1 MNYAQQL
8 LNEGGPIIYLLLVL
22 LIVSFAIFLER
33 YLFYYRAHI
42 DTHEFLRGL
51 FNIARNNKNTEAVA
65 ICDSKPYPVSAVVR
79 AVITHF
85 DKGEPA
91 ARHAADEAYMTE
103 LPKLR
108 RGLKVLACLGNIA
121 PILGLLGTLL
131 SLMSIFDKI
140 SQDGHFVPTTELAGD
155 VKSALLTTALGLIVA
170 MAVHLFSFVLVQKME
185 NIVSDMEKGY
195 EEMISFYLVHEWNKQ
210 DKLDKPDKP
219 EKPAPP
225 ESTEPDR
232 HRERGAVAE
241 KPRKNVQQPDSE
253 IL

>member
-8 LNEGGPIIYLLLVL
+8 INEGGPIIYLLLVL
-22 LIVSFAIFLER
+22 LIVSFALFLER
-33 YLFYYRAHI
+33 YLYYYRSHI
-42 DTHEFLRGL
+42 DTHEFLRGI
-51 FNIARNNKNTEAVA
+51 FNIARNNKITEAVA

-85 DKGEPA
+85 DSGEPA

-140 SQDGHFVPTTELAGD
+140 SQEGHFVPTTELAGD

-170 MAVHLFSFVLVQKME
+170 MAVHLFSFVLAQKME
-185 NIVSDMEKGY
+185 NIVGDMEKGC
-195 EEMISFYLVHEWNKQ
+195 EEMINFCIVHVHDKNKQ
-210 DKLDKPDKP
+210 DKPDNKP
-219 EKPAPP
+219 EPPAH
-225 ESTEPDR
+225 DI
-232 HRERGAVAE
+232 HKERAVAAE
-241 KPRKNVQQPDSE
+241 KQARPSRPSDVES
-253 IL
+253 L

>member
-8 LNEGGPIIYLLLVL
+8 INEGGPIIYILLGL
-22 LIVSFAIFLER
+22 LIISFALFLER
-33 YLFYYRAHI
+33 YLFYYKSHI
-42 DTHEFLRGL
+42 DTHEFLRGI
-51 FNIARNNKNTEAVA
+51 FNIARNNKITEAVA

-85 DKGEPA
+85 DRGEST
-91 ARHAADEAYMTE
+91 ARHAANEAYMTE

-140 SQDGHFVPTTELAGD
+140 SQEGHFVPTTELAGD

-170 MAVHLFSFVLVQKME
+170 MAVHLFSFVLAQKLE
-185 NIVSDMEKGY
+185 NIVGDMEKGC
-195 EEMISFYLVHEWNKQ
+195 EEMINFCIVHAWHKQ
-210 DKLDKPDKP
+210 DKQDK
-219 EKPAPP
+219 
-225 ESTEPDR
+225 TEPAQDVHKERVTATDR
-232 HRERGAVAE
+232 PARPSRQTDVE
-241 KPRKNVQQPDSE
+241 N
-253 IL
+253 L

>member
-8 LNEGGPIIYLLLVL
+8 INEGGPIIYILLGL
-22 LIVSFAIFLER
+22 LIISFALFLER
-33 YLFYYRAHI
+33 YLYYYKSHI
-42 DTHEFLRGL
+42 DTHEFLRGI
-51 FNIARNNKNTEAVA
+51 FNIARNNKITEAVA

-85 DKGEPA
+85 DRGEST
-91 ARHAADEAYMTE
+91 ARHAANEAYMTE

-140 SQDGHFVPTTELAGD
+140 SQEGHFVPTTELAGD

-170 MAVHLFSFVLVQKME
+170 MAVHLFSFVLTQKLE
-185 NIVSDMEKGY
+185 NIVGDMEKGC
-195 EEMISFYLVHEWNKQ
+195 EEMINFCIVHSWNKQ
-210 DKLDKPDKP
+210 DKQDKA
-219 EKPAPP
+219 EPAH
-225 ESTEPDR
+225 EPHKERVAATDR
-232 HRERGAVAE
+232 PARPSRQTDVE
-241 KPRKNVQQPDSE
+241 N
-253 IL
+253 L

>member
-8 LNEGGPIIYLLLVL
+8 IREGGPIIYLQLVL
-22 LIVSFAIFLER
+22 LIVSFALFLER
-33 YLFYYRAHI
+33 YLYYYRSHI
-42 DTHEFLRGL
+42 DTHEFLRGI
-51 FNIARNNKNTEAVA
+51 FNIARNNKITEAVA

-85 DKGEPA
+85 DQGEPK

-121 PILGLLGTLL
+121 PVLGLLGTLL

-140 SQDGHFVPTTELAGD
+140 SQEGHFVPTTELAGD

-170 MAVHLFSFVLVQKME
+170 MAVHLFSFVLAQKME
-185 NIVSDMEKGY
+185 NIVGDMEKGC
-195 EEMISFYLVHEWNKQ
+195 EEMINFCLVHVRNKQ
-210 DKLDKPDKP
+210 DKQDKP
-219 EKPAPP
+219 EPPARDARKDRVATAERPARPP
-225 ESTEPDR
+225 RPTDVES
-232 HRERGAVAE
+232 
-241 KPRKNVQQPDSE
+241 
-253 IL
+253 L

>member
-8 LNEGGPIIYLLLVL
+8 INQGGPIIYILLGL
-22 LIVSFAIFLER
+22 LIISFALFLER
-33 YLFYYRAHI
+33 YLFYYKSHI
-42 DTHEFLRGL
+42 DTHEFLRGI
-51 FNIARNNKNTEAVA
+51 FNIARNNKIPEAVA

-85 DKGEPA
+85 DRGEST
-91 ARHAADEAYMTE
+91 ARHAANEAYMTE

-140 SQDGHFVPTTELAGD
+140 SQEGHFVPTTELAGD

-170 MAVHLFSFVLVQKME
+170 MAVHLFSFVLTQKLE
-185 NIVSDMEKGY
+185 NIVGDMEKGC
-195 EEMISFYLVHEWNKQ
+195 EEMVNFCIVHAWDKQ
-210 DKLDKPDKP
+210 
-219 EKPAPP
+219 EKQGK
-225 ESTEPDR
+225 TEPAHEPHKERVAATDR
-232 HRERGAVAE
+232 PARPSRSTDVE
-241 KPRKNVQQPDSE
+241 N
-253 IL
+253 L

>member
-8 LNEGGPIIYLLLVL
+8 IREGGPIIYLQLVL
-22 LIVSFAIFLER
+22 LIVSFALFLER
-33 YLFYYRAHI
+33 YLYYYRSHI
-42 DTHEFLRGL
+42 DTHEFLRGI
-51 FNIARNNKNTEAVA
+51 FNIARNNKITEAVA

-85 DKGEPA
+85 DQGEPK

-121 PILGLLGTLL
+121 PVLGLLGTLL

-140 SQDGHFVPTTELAGD
+140 SQEGHFVPTTELAGD

-170 MAVHLFSFVLVQKME
+170 MAVHLFSFVLAQKME
-185 NIVSDMEKGY
+185 NIVGDMEKGC
-195 EEMISFYLVHEWNKQ
+195 EEMINFCLVHERNKQ
-210 DKLDKPDKP
+210 DRQDKP
-219 EKPAPP
+219 EPPARDARKERVATAERPARPP
-225 ESTEPDR
+225 RPTDVES
-232 HRERGAVAE
+232 
-241 KPRKNVQQPDSE
+241 
-253 IL
+253 L

>member
-8 LNEGGPIIYLLLVL
+8 INEGGPIIYILLGL
-22 LIVSFAIFLER
+22 LIISFALFLER
-33 YLFYYRAHI
+33 YLFYYKSHI
-42 DTHEFLRGL
+42 DTHEFLRGI
-51 FNIARNNKNTEAVA
+51 FNIARNNKITEAVA

-85 DKGEPA
+85 DRGEST
-91 ARHAADEAYMTE
+91 ARHAANEAYMTE

-140 SQDGHFVPTTELAGD
+140 SQEGHFVPTTELAGD

-170 MAVHLFSFVLVQKME
+170 MAVHLFSFVLSVKLE
-185 NIVSDMEKGY
+185 KIVSDMEKGAA
-195 EEMISFYLVHEWNKQ
+195 EMLSFYLINK
-210 DKLDKPDKP
+210 KPKSGNGKQ
-219 EKPAPP
+219 EIQEATAKSS
-225 ESTEPDR
+225 ETED
-232 HRERGAVAE
+232 A
-241 KPRKNVQQPDSE
+241 
-253 IL
+253 

>member
-8 LNEGGPIIYLLLVL
+8 INEGGPIIYILLGL
-22 LIVSFAIFLER
+22 LIISFALFLER
-33 YLFYYRAHI
+33 YLFYYKSHI
-42 DTHEFLRGL
+42 DTHEFLRGI
-51 FNIARNNKNTEAVA
+51 FNIARNNKITEAVA

-85 DKGEPA
+85 DRGEPK

-121 PILGLLGTLL
+121 PVLGLLGTLL

-140 SQDGHFVPTTELAGD
+140 SQEGHFVPTTELAGD

-170 MAVHLFSFVLVQKME
+170 MAVHLFSFVLAQKME
-185 NIVSDMEKGY
+185 NIVGDMEKGC
-195 EEMISFYLVHEWNKQ
+195 EEMINFCLVHERNKQ
-210 DKLDKPDKP
+210 DKQDKP
-219 EKPAPP
+219 ESPARDARKERVATAERPARPP
-225 ESTEPDR
+225 RPTDVES
-232 HRERGAVAE
+232 
-241 KPRKNVQQPDSE
+241 
-253 IL
+253 L

>member
-8 LNEGGPIIYLLLVL
+8 INEGGPIIYILLGL
-22 LIVSFAIFLER
+22 LIISFALFLER
-33 YLFYYRAHI
+33 YLFYYKSHI
-42 DTHEFLRGL
+42 DTHEFLRGI
-51 FNIARNNKNTEAVA
+51 FNIARNNKITEAVA

-85 DKGEPA
+85 DRGEST
-91 ARHAADEAYMTE
+91 ARHAANEAYMTE

-140 SQDGHFVPTTELAGD
+140 SQEGHFVPTTELAGD

-170 MAVHLFSFVLVQKME
+170 MAVHLFSFVLAQKLE
-185 NIVSDMEKGY
+185 NIVGDMEKGC
-195 EEMISFYLVHEWNKQ
+195 EEMINFCIVHARHKQ
-210 DKLDKPDKP
+210 DKQDK
-219 EKPAPP
+219 
-225 ESTEPDR
+225 TEPAHDVHKERVTATDR
-232 HRERGAVAE
+232 PARPSRQTDVE
-241 KPRKNVQQPDSE
+241 N
-253 IL
+253 L

>member
-8 LNEGGPIIYLLLVL
+8 IREGGPIIYLQLVL
-22 LIVSFAIFLER
+22 LIVSFALFLER
-33 YLFYYRAHI
+33 YLYYYRSHI
-42 DTHEFLRGL
+42 DTHEFLRGI
-51 FNIARNNKNTEAVA
+51 FNIARNNKITEAVA

-85 DKGEPA
+85 DQGEPK

-140 SQDGHFVPTTELAGD
+140 SQEGHFVPTTELAGD

-170 MAVHLFSFVLVQKME
+170 MAVHLFSFILAQKME
-185 NIVSDMEKGY
+185 NIVGDMEKGC
-195 EEMISFYLVHEWNKQ
+195 EEMINFCLVHERNKQ
-210 DKLDKPDKP
+210 DKPEKQDKQDKP
-219 EKPAPP
+219 EPPAHDARK
-225 ESTEPDR
+225 EK
-232 HRERGAVAE
+232 GAAAE
-241 KPRKNVQQPDSE
+241 KPARQSRPTDVES
-253 IL
+253 L

>member
-8 LNEGGPIIYLLLVL
+8 INEGGPIIYILLGL
-22 LIVSFAIFLER
+22 LIISFALFLER
-33 YLFYYRAHI
+33 YLYYYKSHI
-42 DTHEFLRGL
+42 DTHEFLRGI
-51 FNIARNNKNTEAVA
+51 FNIARNNKITEAVA

-85 DKGEPA
+85 ERGEST
-91 ARHAADEAYMTE
+91 ARHAANEAYMTE

-140 SQDGHFVPTTELAGD
+140 SQEGHFVPTTELAGD

-170 MAVHLFSFVLVQKME
+170 MAVHLFSFVLTQKLE
-185 NIVSDMEKGY
+185 NIVGDMEKGCD
-195 EEMISFYLVHEWNKQ
+195 EMINFCIVHSWNKQ
-210 DKLDKPDKP
+210 DKQ
-219 EKPAPP
+219 EK
-225 ESTEPDR
+225 TEPAHEPQKERVAATDR
-232 HRERGAVAE
+232 PARPSRQTDVE
-241 KPRKNVQQPDSE
+241 K
-253 IL
+253 L

>member
-8 LNEGGPIIYLLLVL
+8 IREGGPIIYLQLVL
-22 LIVSFAIFLER
+22 LIVSFALFLER
-33 YLFYYRAHI
+33 YLYYYRSHI
-42 DTHEFLRGL
+42 DTHEFLRGI
-51 FNIARNNKNTEAVA
+51 FNIARNNKITEAVA

-85 DKGEPA
+85 DKGEPT

-140 SQDGHFVPTTELAGD
+140 SQEGHFVPTTELAGD

-170 MAVHLFSFVLVQKME
+170 MAVHLFSFVLAQKME
-185 NIVSDMEKGY
+185 NIVGDMEKGC
-195 EEMISFYLVHEWNKQ
+195 EEMINFCLVHERNKQ
-210 DKLDKPDKP
+210 DKQDKP
-219 EKPAPP
+219 EPPAHDARK
-225 ESTEPDR
+225 EK
-232 HRERGAVAE
+232 GAAAE
-241 KPRKNVQQPDSE
+241 KPARQSRPTDVES
-253 IL
+253 L

>member
-8 LNEGGPIIYLLLVL
+8 INEGGPIIYLLLVL
-22 LIVSFAIFLER
+22 LIVSFALFLER
-33 YLFYYRAHI
+33 YLYFYRSHI
-42 DTHEFLRGL
+42 DTHEFLRGI
-51 FNIARNNKNTEAVA
+51 FNIARNNKITEAVA

-85 DKGEPA
+85 DRGEPA

-140 SQDGHFVPTTELAGD
+140 SQEGHFVPTTELAGD

-170 MAVHLFSFVLVQKME
+170 MAVHLFSFVLAQKME
-185 NIVSDMEKGY
+185 NIVGDMEKGC
-195 EEMISFYLVHEWNKQ
+195 EEMINFCIVHDKSKQ
-210 DKLDKPDKP
+210 DKADKQETPAHDVRR
-219 EKPAPP
+219 EKPAAA
-225 ESTEPDR
+225 
-232 HRERGAVAE
+232 ERPAKSSRQSDLE
-241 KPRKNVQQPDSE
+241 N
-253 IL
+253 I

>member
-8 LNEGGPIIYLLLVL
+8 IREGGPIIYLQLVL
-22 LIVSFAIFLER
+22 LIVSFTLFLER
-33 YLFYYRAHI
+33 YLYYYRSHI
-42 DTHEFLRGL
+42 DTHEFLRGI
-51 FNIARNNKNTEAVA
+51 FNIARNNKITEAVA

-85 DKGEPA
+85 DQGEPK

-140 SQDGHFVPTTELAGD
+140 SQEGHFVPTTELAGD

-170 MAVHLFSFVLVQKME
+170 MAVHLFSFVLAQKME
-185 NIVSDMEKGY
+185 NIVGDMEKGC
-195 EEMISFYLVHEWNKQ
+195 EEMINFCLVHERNKQ
-210 DKLDKPDKP
+210 DKQDKP
-219 EKPAPP
+219 EPPARDARKERVATAERPARPP
-225 ESTEPDR
+225 RPTDVES
-232 HRERGAVAE
+232 
-241 KPRKNVQQPDSE
+241 
-253 IL
+253 L

>member
-8 LNEGGPIIYLLLVL
+8 INEGGPIIYLLLAL
-22 LIVSFAIFLER
+22 LIVSFALFLER
-33 YLFYYRAHI
+33 YLFYYRSHI
-42 DTHEFLRGL
+42 DTHEFLRGI
-51 FNIARNNKNTEAVA
+51 FNIARNNKITEAVA
-65 ICDSKPYPVSAVVR
+65 ICDSKPYPISAVVR

-85 DKGEPA
+85 DRGEPA

-140 SQDGHFVPTTELAGD
+140 SQEGHFVPTTELAGD

-170 MAVHLFSFVLVQKME
+170 MAVHLFSFVLTQKME
-185 NIVSDMEKGY
+185 NIVGDMEKGC
-195 EEMISFYLVHEWNKQ
+195 EEMINFCIVHDKNKQ
-210 DKLDKPDKP
+210 
-219 EKPAPP
+219 EKQEPPAN
-225 ESTEPDR
+225 DMR
-232 HRERGAVAE
+232 RERPATAE
-241 KPRKNVQQPDSE
+241 RSARPSRQSDVEN
-253 IL
+253 L

>member
-8 LNEGGPIIYLLLVL
+8 IREGGPIIYLQLVL
-22 LIVSFAIFLER
+22 LIVSFALFLER
-33 YLFYYRAHI
+33 YLFYYRSHI
-42 DTHEFLRGL
+42 DTHEFLRGI
-51 FNIARNNKNTEAVA
+51 FNIARNNKITEAVA

-85 DKGEPA
+85 DQGEPK

-121 PILGLLGTLL
+121 PVLGLLGTLL

-140 SQDGHFVPTTELAGD
+140 SQEGHFVPTTELAGD

-170 MAVHLFSFVLVQKME
+170 MAVHLFSFVLAQKME
-185 NIVSDMEKGY
+185 NIVGDMEKGC
-195 EEMISFYLVHEWNKQ
+195 EEMINFCLVHERNKQ
-210 DKLDKPDKP
+210 DKQDKP
-219 EKPAPP
+219 EPPARDARKERVATAERPARPP
-225 ESTEPDR
+225 RPTDVES
-232 HRERGAVAE
+232 
-241 KPRKNVQQPDSE
+241 
-253 IL
+253 L

>member
-8 LNEGGPIIYLLLVL
+8 INEGGPIIYILLGL
-22 LIVSFAIFLER
+22 LIISFALFLER
-33 YLFYYRAHI
+33 YLYYYKSHI
-42 DTHEFLRGL
+42 DTHEFLRGI
-51 FNIARNNKNTEAVA
+51 FNIARNNKITEAVA

-85 DKGEPA
+85 DRGEST
-91 ARHAADEAYMTE
+91 ARHAANEAYMTE

-140 SQDGHFVPTTELAGD
+140 SQEGHFVPTTELAGD

-170 MAVHLFSFVLVQKME
+170 MAVHLFSFVLTQKLE
-185 NIVSDMEKGY
+185 NIVGDMEKGC
-195 EEMISFYLVHEWNKQ
+195 EEMINFCIVHSWNKQ
-210 DKLDKPDKP
+210 DKA
-219 EKPAPP
+219 EPAH
-225 ESTEPDR
+225 EPHKERVAATDR
-232 HRERGAVAE
+232 PARPSRQTDVE
-241 KPRKNVQQPDSE
+241 N
-253 IL
+253 L

>member
-8 LNEGGPIIYLLLVL
+8 INEGGPIIYILLGL
-22 LIVSFAIFLER
+22 LIISFALFLER
-33 YLFYYRAHI
+33 YLFYYKSHI
-42 DTHEFLRGL
+42 DTHEFLRGI
-51 FNIARNNKNTEAVA
+51 FNIARNNKITEAVA

-85 DKGEPA
+85 DRGEST
-91 ARHAADEAYMTE
+91 ARHAANEAYMTE

-140 SQDGHFVPTTELAGD
+140 SLEGHFVPTTELAGD

-170 MAVHLFSFVLVQKME
+170 MAVHLFSFVLAQKLE
-185 NIVSDMEKGY
+185 NIVGDMEKGC
-195 EEMISFYLVHEWNKQ
+195 EEMINFCIVHEWHKQ
-210 DKLDKPDKP
+210 DKQDKTDSAHDVHK
-219 EKPAPP
+219 ERVTANDRPARPSRQTDV
-225 ESTEPDR
+225 E
-232 HRERGAVAE
+232 
-241 KPRKNVQQPDSE
+241 N
-253 IL
+253 L

>member
-8 LNEGGPIIYLLLVL
+8 IREGGPIIYLQLVL
-22 LIVSFAIFLER
+22 LIVSFALFLER
-33 YLFYYRAHI
+33 YLYYYRSHI
-42 DTHEFLRGL
+42 DTHEFLRGI
-51 FNIARNNKNTEAVA
+51 FNIARNNKITEAVA

-85 DKGEPA
+85 DQGEPK

-121 PILGLLGTLL
+121 PVLGLLGTLL

-140 SQDGHFVPTTELAGD
+140 SQEGHFVPTTELAGD

-170 MAVHLFSFVLVQKME
+170 MAVHLFSFVLAQKME
-185 NIVSDMEKGY
+185 NIVGDMEKGC
-195 EEMISFYLVHEWNKQ
+195 EEMINFCLVHERNKQ
-210 DKLDKPDKP
+210 DKQDKQDKP
-219 EKPAPP
+219 EPPAHDARK
-225 ESTEPDR
+225 EK
-232 HRERGAVAE
+232 GAAAE
-241 KPRKNVQQPDSE
+241 KPARQSRPTDVES
-253 IL
+253 L

>member
-8 LNEGGPIIYLLLVL
+8 INEGGPIIYILLGL
-22 LIVSFAIFLER
+22 LIISFALFLER
-33 YLFYYRAHI
+33 YLFYYKSHI
-42 DTHEFLRGL
+42 DTHEFLRGI
-51 FNIARNNKNTEAVA
+51 FNIARNNKITEAVA

-85 DKGEPA
+85 ERGEST
-91 ARHAADEAYMTE
+91 ARHAANEAYMTE

-140 SQDGHFVPTTELAGD
+140 SQEGHFVPTTELAGD

-170 MAVHLFSFVLVQKME
+170 MAVHLFSFVLTQKLE
-185 NIVSDMEKGY
+185 NIVGDMEKGC
-195 EEMISFYLVHEWNKQ
+195 EEMINFCIVHSWNKQ
-210 DKLDKPDKP
+210 DKQDKV
-219 EKPAPP
+219 EPAH
-225 ESTEPDR
+225 EPHKERVAATDR
-232 HRERGAVAE
+232 PTRPSRQTDVE
-241 KPRKNVQQPDSE
+241 N
-253 IL
+253 L

>member
-8 LNEGGPIIYLLLVL
+8 INEGGPIIYILLGL
-22 LIVSFAIFLER
+22 LIISFALFLER
-33 YLFYYRAHI
+33 YLYYYKSHI
-42 DTHEFLRGL
+42 DTHEFLRGI
-51 FNIARNNKNTEAVA
+51 FNIARNNKITEAVA

-85 DKGEPA
+85 ERGEST
-91 ARHAADEAYMTE
+91 ARHAANEAYMTE

-140 SQDGHFVPTTELAGD
+140 SQEGHFVPTTELAGD

-170 MAVHLFSFVLVQKME
+170 MAVHLFSFVLTQKLE
-185 NIVSDMEKGY
+185 NIVGDMEKGC
-195 EEMISFYLVHEWNKQ
+195 EEMINFCIVHSWNKQ
-210 DKLDKPDKP
+210 DKQDKA
-219 EKPAPP
+219 EPAH
-225 ESTEPDR
+225 EPHKERVAATDR
-232 HRERGAVAE
+232 PARPSRQTDVE
-241 KPRKNVQQPDSE
+241 N
-253 IL
+253 L

>member
-8 LNEGGPIIYLLLVL
+8 INEGGPIIYILLGL
-22 LIVSFAIFLER
+22 LIISFALFLER
-33 YLFYYRAHI
+33 YLYYYKSHI
-42 DTHEFLRGL
+42 DTHEFLRGI
-51 FNIARNNKNTEAVA
+51 FNIARNNKITEAVA

-85 DKGEPA
+85 DRGEST
-91 ARHAADEAYMTE
+91 ARHAANEAYMTE

-140 SQDGHFVPTTELAGD
+140 SQEGHFVPTTELAGD

-170 MAVHLFSFVLVQKME
+170 MAVHLFSFVLTQKLE
-185 NIVSDMEKGY
+185 NIVGDMEKGC
-195 EEMISFYLVHEWNKQ
+195 EEMINFCIVHSWNKQ
-210 DKLDKPDKP
+210 DKQDK
-219 EKPAPP
+219 
-225 ESTEPDR
+225 TEPAHEPHKERVAATDR
-232 HRERGAVAE
+232 PTRPSRQTDVE
-241 KPRKNVQQPDSE
+241 N
-253 IL
+253 L

>member
-8 LNEGGPIIYLLLVL
+8 INEGGPIIYILLGL
-22 LIVSFAIFLER
+22 LIISFALFLER
-33 YLFYYRAHI
+33 YLYYYKSHI
-42 DTHEFLRGL
+42 DTHEFLRGI
-51 FNIARNNKNTEAVA
+51 FNIARNNKITEAVA

-85 DKGEPA
+85 DRGEST
-91 ARHAADEAYMTE
+91 ARHAANEAYMTE

-140 SQDGHFVPTTELAGD
+140 SQEGHFVPTTELAGD

-170 MAVHLFSFVLVQKME
+170 MAVHLFSFVLTQKLE
-185 NIVSDMEKGY
+185 NIVGDMEKGC
-195 EEMISFYLVHEWNKQ
+195 EEMINFCIVHSWNKQ
-210 DKLDKPDKP
+210 DKQ
-219 EKPAPP
+219 EK
-225 ESTEPDR
+225 TEPAHEPHKERVAANDR
-232 HRERGAVAE
+232 PTRPSRQTDVE
-241 KPRKNVQQPDSE
+241 N
-253 IL
+253 L

>member
-8 LNEGGPIIYLLLVL
+8 INEGGPIIYILLGL
-22 LIVSFAIFLER
+22 LIISFALFLER
-33 YLFYYRAHI
+33 YLFYYKSHI
-42 DTHEFLRGL
+42 DTHEFLRGI
-51 FNIARNNKNTEAVA
+51 FNIARNNKITEAVA

-85 DKGEPA
+85 DRGEPA
-91 ARHAADEAYMTE
+91 ARHAANEAYMTE

-140 SQDGHFVPTTELAGD
+140 SQEGHFVPTTELAGD

-170 MAVHLFSFVLVQKME
+170 MAVHLFSFVLAQKME
-185 NIVSDMEKGY
+185 NIVGDMEKGC
-195 EEMISFYLVHEWNKQ
+195 EEMINFCIVHDNNKQ
-210 DKLDKPDKP
+210 EKQEPPAHDTHKEKATVERPAKPSKTVDV
-219 EKPAPP
+219 E
-225 ESTEPDR
+225 
-232 HRERGAVAE
+232 
-241 KPRKNVQQPDSE
+241 N
-253 IL
+253 L

>member
-8 LNEGGPIIYLLLVL
+8 IREGGPIIYLQLVL
-22 LIVSFAIFLER
+22 LIVSFALFLER
-33 YLFYYRAHI
+33 YLYYYRSHI
-42 DTHEFLRGL
+42 DTHEFLRGI
-51 FNIARNNKNTEAVA
+51 FNIARNNKITEAVA

-85 DKGEPA
+85 DQGEPK

-121 PILGLLGTLL
+121 PVLGLLGTLL

-140 SQDGHFVPTTELAGD
+140 SQEGHFVPTTELAGD

-170 MAVHLFSFVLVQKME
+170 MAVHLFSFVLAQKME
-185 NIVSDMEKGY
+185 NIVGDMEKGC
-195 EEMISFYLVHEWNKQ
+195 EEMINFCLVHERNKQ
-210 DKLDKPDKP
+210 DKQDKQDKP
-219 EKPAPP
+219 EPPARDARKERVATAERPARPP
-225 ESTEPDR
+225 RPTDVES
-232 HRERGAVAE
+232 
-241 KPRKNVQQPDSE
+241 
-253 IL
+253 L